1 MRLADGTPVGEPITD
16 HVGSVNAVAVGT
28 LQDGTPIFVIG
39 DSVGSVEVRRLTDGA
54 RVGEPITDHVG
65 SVNAVAVGTL
75 QDGTPIVVSGSDCGI
90 FNRIDGEARVWQLPD
105 GDPIGDPLTS
115 HDGSVNAVAVGT
127 LPGGARV
134 IVIGS
139 GGDSES
145 ESESARGKHDNV
157 GRRIRKVHGHQRS
170 P

>member
-1 MRLADGTPVGEPITD
+1 MAGPQMTRHAGDERRRRDGGHHANTGGGDSVRLADGTPVGEPITD
-16 HVGSVNAVAVGT
+16 HV
-28 LQDGTPIFVIG
+28 
-39 DSVGSVEVRRLTDGA
+39 
-54 RVGEPITDHVG
+54 
-65 SVNAVAVGTL
+65 
-75 QDGTPIVVSGSDCGI
+75 
-90 FNRIDGEARVWQLPD
+90 
-105 GDPIGDPLTS
+105 
-115 HDGSVNAVAVGT
+115 GSVNAVAVGT